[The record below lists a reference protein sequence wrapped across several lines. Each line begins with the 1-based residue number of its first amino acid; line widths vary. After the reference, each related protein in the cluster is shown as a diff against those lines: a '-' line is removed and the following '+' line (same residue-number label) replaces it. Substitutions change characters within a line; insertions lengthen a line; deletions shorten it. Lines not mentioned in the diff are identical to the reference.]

1 MRIIFRE
8 FFRIFETPQAAI
20 PFPPVNANLHEGGC
34 FMASRQPQNLMIRA
48 AMREPLLE
56 RAEEHALALRWK
68 ELKDQEAMNKIVT
81 AHMRLVISMAS
92 RFRQFGLPLSDL
104 IQEGH
109 VGLLE
114 AVSRFEPEREVR
126 FSTYA
131 TWWIRASIQDY
142 VLRNWSIVRGGTSA
156 AQKSLFF
163 NLRRLRA
170 RLSKGQESISESILI
185 KSMAQSLGLPEKD
198 VELMNHRL
206 SAPDT
211 SLQAPLSNDGEGGA
225 QRMDFLED
233 SAPLPDSAA
242 AESIDG
248 ERRVKW
254 VSAALTVLDR
264 RELLIIKERR
274 LAEDGATLEHLGVK
288 LGISKERV
296 RQIETRAMIKL
307 KCALLS
313 ANQDLA
319 REAASV

>member
-1 MRIIFRE
+1 MG
-8 FFRIFETPQAAI
+8 TQQ
-20 PFPPVNANLHEGGC
+20 LQ
-34 FMASRQPQNLMIRA
+34 SKMIRT
-48 AMREPLLE
+48 AMREPLLS
-56 RAEEHALALRWK
+56 RDEEHELALRWK
-68 ELKDQEAMNKIVT
+68 DCRDQQAMNKIVV
-81 AHMRLVISMAS
+81 AHMRLVIAMAS
-92 RFRQFGLPLSDL
+92 RFRNYGLPMNDV

-109 VGLLE
+109 IGLLE
-114 AVSRFEPEREVR
+114 AVSRFDPGREVR

-170 RLSKGQESISESILI
+170 RLSKGQEAISESMII
-185 KSMAQSLGLPEKD
+185 RNISQSLGLPEKD

-211 SLQAPLSNDGEGGA
+211 SLQAPLSNDDEGGA
-225 QRMDFLED
+225 QRMDFLVD
-233 SAPLPDSAA
+233 GAPLPDSAA
-242 AESIDG
+242 AESIDS
-248 ERRVKW
+248 ERRRSW
-254 VSAALTVLDR
+254 VSGALTVLDR

-274 LAEDGATLEHLGVK
+274 LSDDGATLEILGVK

-296 RQIETRAMIKL
+296 RQIETRAMNKL
-307 KCALLS
+307 KSALLQ